1 VSASK
6 ERRPMSYLVL
16 AKQIGLDK
24 VLAFFVR
31 VAGAIAEAVI
41 RLVAER
47 KRQRRREA
55 EALERPGPGC
65 EAQEEIRVDV
75 TVVSISTETIAVSR
89 ARAVEEEG

>member
-1 VSASK
+1 
-6 ERRPMSYLVL
+6 MSYLVL

-41 RLVAER
+41 KLVAER
-47 KRQRRREA
+47 KRQRRREV
-55 EALERPGPGC
+55 EALERPGR
-65 EAQEEIRVDV
+65 EAQEEVRVDV

-89 ARAVEEEG
+89 ARAVQEEG